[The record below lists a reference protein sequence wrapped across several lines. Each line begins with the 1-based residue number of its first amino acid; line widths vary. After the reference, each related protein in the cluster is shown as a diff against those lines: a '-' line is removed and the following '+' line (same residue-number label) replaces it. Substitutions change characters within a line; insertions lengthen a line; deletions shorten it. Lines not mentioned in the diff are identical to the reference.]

1 MRVGITGAGGFIGSR
16 LSAMV
21 KERGWEVVPFS
32 RNPRGPAR
40 RFSPD
45 EPLDVD
51 GLDAVVHLAG
61 EPIFGPWTASKRR
74 QILDSRVAGTKRVA
88 EGFSRANN
96 PPKVLISG
104 SAVGYYGDTGDHVVT
119 ESSPPGHGFLSEVCQ
134 AWEAEAL
141 KVENA
146 RVVLLR
152 TGFVIG
158 RHGGAMKLL
167 LPLFRCGLGGPLG
180 SGQQWMSCIHV
191 DDVAGLILWAVEN
204 EGLSGPLNAVMPEP
218 CTNREFTRTLAQA
231 VHRPA
236 PWPNPAILLRLFMGR
251 FASLLLDSSRVRPEV
266 ALQGAYCYAFRD
278 LPAAL
283 NDVAS

>member
-32 RNPRGPAR
+32 RNPRGPSR
-40 RFSPD
+40 RFSLD

-74 QILDSRVAGTKRVA
+74 RILESRVAGTQRVA
-88 EGFSRANN
+88 EGFARANN
-96 PPKVLISG
+96 RPKVLVSG
-104 SAVGYYGDTGDHVVT
+104 SAVGFYGDTGDEIVT
-119 ESSPPGHGFLSEVCQ
+119 ETSPPGRGFLAEVCQ
-134 AWEAEAL
+134 AWEAEAR
-141 KVENA
+141 KVDTA

-167 LPLFRCGLGGPLG
+167 LPLFRYGLGGSLG
-180 SGQQWMSCIHV
+180 SGRQWMSCVHV
-191 DDVAGLILWAVEN
+191 DDVAGMILWAVEN
-204 EGLSGPLNAVMPEP
+204 PALSGPVNAVLPDP
-218 CTNREFTRTLAQA
+218 CTNRDFTQALARA

-236 PWPNPAILLRLFMGR
+236 PWPNPAIFLRLFMGR

-266 ALQGAYCYAFRD
+266 ALQGGYRYTFRD
-278 LPAAL
+278 LAAAL
-283 NDVAS
+283 ADAAS